1 MSSLN
6 VLKSLLLATSAVLGF
21 CSLPAMAEQ
30 GGKCKTVTINFLV
43 APEATPA
50 LLEMLRRESGAT
62 ESTTQTAFA
71 WSSTKTTLCRAIC
84 AARADKRAQ
93 KRPVS

>member
-6 VLKSLLLATSAVLGF
+6 VLKNLLLATSVILGV
-21 CSLPAMAEQ
+21 CSTPAMAEQ
-30 GGKCKTVTINFLV
+30 GGKCKEVTINFLV

-62 ESTTQTAFA
+62 ELRVERPGIGYT
-71 WSSTKTTLCRAIC
+71 REHN
-84 AARADKRAQ
+84 ADRLRVVVDENNLMQ
-93 KRPVS
+93 SYMCG